1 MVRPKHDAPPRD
13 LEADS
18 LLLPG
23 DDGELA
29 AGGAAGGPASGSL
42 RARHRPGLLGPS
54 GLLQL
59 PETPPLDAAVNAFKA
74 EEEERNPITDG
85 DFPLRALAQGLSML
99 SLDELRRLHLP
110 TLPWQTGDESHPG
123 MLSTLRKKP
132 WKAHYTSLVGF
143 LISTGESTGRA
154 ACVLCSRTGRGCPQR
169 GCLGLCAPR
178 APAQNQ
184 WLHCP
189 PWPGLDALPRRTHGH
204 GTHAA
209 RGWRD
214 QGR

>member
-1 MVRPKHDAPPRD
+1 MVWPKHDAPPRD

-23 DDGELA
+23 DGGELA
-29 AGGAAGGPASGSL
+29 AGGAAAGPASGSL
-42 RARHRPGLLGPS
+42 RARHRPGGLLGPS

-59 PETPPLDAAVNAFKA
+59 PETPALDAAVSAFKA

-110 TLPWQTGDESHPG
+110 TLPWQTGDEAHPG

-143 LISTGESTGRA
+143 LISTGDHHWECGTAAAQSPRA
-154 ACVLCSRTGRGCPQR
+154 WDQPGGASG
-169 GCLGLCAPR
+169 CAPLVPS
-178 APAQNQ
+178 ANQ
-184 WLHCP
+184 LLHCAP
-189 PWPGLDALPRRTHGH
+189 LPALHVLPSVHTDAPLTVCL
-204 GTHAA
+204 AL
-209 RGWRD
+209 
-214 QGR
+214 

>member
-1 MVRPKHDAPPRD
+1 MVWPKHDVPPRD

-23 DDGELA
+23 DGGELA
-29 AGGAAGGPASGSL
+29 AGGAAAGPASGSL
-42 RARHRPGLLGPS
+42 RARHRPGGLLGPS

-59 PETPPLDAAVNAFKA
+59 PETPALDAAVSAFKA

-110 TLPWQTGDESHPG
+110 TLPWQTGDEAHPG

-143 LISTGESTGRA
+143 LISTGAHHWECGTAAVQSPRA
-154 ACVLCSRTGRGCPQR
+154 WYQPGGASG
-169 GCLGLCAPR
+169 CAPGH
-178 APAQNQ
+178 PAQTN
-184 WLHCP
+184 CCIAR
-189 PWPGLDALPRRTHGH
+189 PGLGCTRCRFVRTDAPLTVCL
-204 GTHAA
+204 AL
-209 RGWRD
+209 
-214 QGR
+214 